1 MKKYKYL
8 FWDLDGTIVNTFE
21 GITRSFAYALD
32 SFGIHVDDMN
42 DLRPVIGPPLVD
54 SFMTLYGFSE
64 DDAILAVEKYRER
77 YNNTYVEESKLYD
90 GIKETIQNLASDG
103 FKIVLATAKPQH
115 FADGLLTH
123 YGLAESF
130 SYIAG
135 ASLDK
140 SRNSKTKV
148 LAHIIDT
155 LAIGNISE
163 VVMIGDREFDLK
175 GAAAFGIDAI
185 GVLYG
190 FGSHEELS
198 SSPHIYLA
206 KDAKDLYNYIS
217 QKK

>member
-1 MKKYKYL
+1 MKDYKYL

-32 SFGIHVDDMN
+32 SYGIHVDDMN

-54 SFMTLYGFSE
+54 CFMNLYGFSE
-64 DDAILAVEKYRER
+64 ADATMAVEKYRER
-77 YNNTYVEESKLYD
+77 YNHTYVQESALYD
-90 GIKETIQNLASDG
+90 GIKETIQKLSSLG
-103 FKIVLATAKPQH
+103 FSHVLATAKPQH

-123 YGLAESF
+123 YGLADSF

-155 LAIGNISE
+155 LGITDMSE
-163 VVMIGDREFDLK
+163 AVMIGDREFDLK
-175 GAAAFGIDAI
+175 GADSFGIDAI

-198 SSPHIYLA
+198 ASPHIYLA
-206 KDAKDLYNYIS
+206 KDAKDLYNYITR
-217 QKK
+217 

>member
-1 MKKYKYL
+1 MKNYKYL

-32 SFGIHVDDMN
+32 SYGIHVDDMN

-54 SFMTLYGFSE
+54 SFVSLYGFSE
-64 DDAILAVEKYRER
+64 SEAIMAVEKYRER
-77 YNNTYVEESKLYD
+77 YNHTYVQESSLYD
-90 GIKETIQNLASDG
+90 GIKETIQNLSAHG
-103 FKIVLATAKPQH
+103 FLNVLATAKPQH
-115 FADGLLTH
+115 FADGLLSH
-123 YGLAESF
+123 YGLTGSF
-130 SYIAG
+130 RYIAG

-155 LAIGNISE
+155 LGIDDMSE

-175 GAAAFGIDAI
+175 GANAFGIDAI

-190 FGSHEELS
+190 FGSYDELS

-206 KDAKDLYNYIS
+206 KDAKDLYNYIRW
-217 QKK
+217 

>member
-1 MKKYKYL
+1 MKNYKYL

-32 SFGIHVDDMN
+32 SYGIHVDDMN

-54 SFMTLYGFSE
+54 SFVSLYGFSE
-64 DDAILAVEKYRER
+64 SEAIMAVEKYRER
-77 YNNTYVEESKLYD
+77 YNHTYVQESSLYD
-90 GIKETIQNLASDG
+90 GIKETIQNLSAFG
-103 FKIVLATAKPQH
+103 FLNVLATAKPQH
-115 FADGLLTH
+115 FADGLLNH
-123 YGLAESF
+123 YGLTGSF
-130 SYIAG
+130 RYIAG

-155 LAIGNISE
+155 LGIDDMSE

-175 GAAAFGIDAI
+175 GANAFGIDAI

-190 FGSHEELS
+190 FGSYDELS

-206 KDAKDLYNYIS
+206 KDAKDLYNYIRW
-217 QKK
+217 

>member
-1 MKKYKYL
+1 MKDYKYL

-32 SFGIHVDDMN
+32 SYGIHVDDMN
-42 DLRPVIGPPLVD
+42 ELRPVIGPPLLD
-54 SFMTLYGFSE
+54 SFMALYDFSE
-64 DDAILAVEKYRER
+64 ADAAIAVEKYRER
-77 YNNTYVEESKLYD
+77 YNRTYLDESSLYD
-90 GIKETIQNLASDG
+90 GIKEAIQRLSALG
-103 FKIVLATAKPQH
+103 FRHVLATAKPQH
-115 FADGLLTH
+115 FADGLLSH
-123 YGLAESF
+123 YGLADSF
-130 SYIAG
+130 HYIAG

-155 LAIGNISE
+155 LGITDMSE

-175 GAAAFGIDAI
+175 GAHSFGIDAI

-190 FGSHEELS
+190 FGSYEELS

-206 KDAKDLYNYIS
+206 KDAKDLYNYIRW
-217 QKK
+217 